1 MQVQELQDE
10 LKHKE
15 GRWNA
20 STARLKNRIA
30 ELELENGELKEE
42 IRILEKKRLE
52 WMTAQS
58 NLKAAVQSNGHVAAG
73 ESGAWKSGGTSK
85 QVSFAW

>member
-1 MQVQELQDE
+1 M
-10 LKHKE
+10 KHKE

-58 NLKAAVQSNGHVAAG
+58 NLKATVQSNGHVAAG